1 MPGHENAYRT
11 LPLRQSQ
18 GEVFECYNKSRLML
32 SLLEHDRAI
41 DLRNQMCSEN
51 THVRI

>member
-1 MPGHENAYRT
+1 MPGHENTYRP

-18 GEVFECYNKSRLML
+18 GEVFECNNQSRLML
-32 SLLEHDRAI
+32 SLSKHDRAI

>member
-1 MPGHENAYRT
+1 MPGHENTYRT

-18 GEVFECYNKSRLML
+18 GEVFECNNKCRLML
-32 SLLEHDRAI
+32 SLSEHDRAI